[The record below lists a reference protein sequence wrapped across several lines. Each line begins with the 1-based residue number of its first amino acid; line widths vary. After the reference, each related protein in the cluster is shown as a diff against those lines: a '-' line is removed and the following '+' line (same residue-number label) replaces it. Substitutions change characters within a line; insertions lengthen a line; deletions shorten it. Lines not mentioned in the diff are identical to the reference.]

1 MMTRVVRCLAALL
14 IGLGIAGCEAGV
26 ETTDDSLRV
35 GAELPKVEVGEEPVD
50 LDPSTD
56 EDVDIDTPA
65 AGDR

>member
-1 MMTRVVRCLAALL
+1 MTTRVAGCLAVQL
-14 IGLGIAGCEAGV
+14 IALGIAGCEAGV
-26 ETTDDSLRV
+26 ETTDDSVRV
-35 GAELPKVEVGEEPVD
+35 GAELPKVEVGDQPVD